1 MTSTTAVRL
10 GPWSWAAIGLA
21 TVIGLA
27 AFFWPFIAEPGSTAV
42 AHSTDAPWVFAAI
55 IPLVLLVVVAQILDG
70 GMDAKAVA
78 LLGVLAAVIAILRP
92 LGAGIAGIEPIWVVL
107 ILGARVFGPGFGFS
121 LGALSLV
128 ASGLLTGGVGPWLP
142 FQMLAAAWMG
152 LGAGLLPQVRGRRE
166 IALLAGFGFMAA
178 FAYGLLLNLWFWPF
192 IADGTQIAF
201 APGAAI
207 TENLARWFAFT
218 ATTSLAFDLP
228 RAVLTAGLI
237 VLLGHPVLSAL
248 RRSARRAAFE
258 APVAFAAV
266 NPERVPALPE
276 PALDPAPAAP
286 ATPPP
291 DPGLPGTAR
300 AT

>member
-1 MTSTTAVRL
+1 MSTTRAIRL
-10 GPWSWAAIGLA
+10 GPWSWASIGVA
-21 TVIGLA
+21 TLIGFA
-27 AFFWPFIAEPGSTAV
+27 AFFWPFIADPGSTVV

-55 IPLVLLVVVAQILDG
+55 VPLVLLVVVAQIFDG
-70 GMDAKAVA
+70 GMDAKSVA

-92 LGAGIAGIEPIWVVL
+92 LGAGIAGIEPMWVVL

-152 LGAGLLPQVRGRRE
+152 LIAGLLPPLRGRRE
-166 IALLAGFGFMAA
+166 IIMLAAFGFIAA

-201 APGAAI
+201 LPGAPVA
-207 TENLARWFAFT
+207 ENLVRWFAFT

-228 RAVLTAGLI
+228 RAVLTASLI
-237 VLLGHPVLSAL
+237 AILGHPVLLAL
-248 RRSARRAAFE
+248 RRTARRAAFE
-258 APVAFAAV
+258 APVSFA
-266 NPERVPALPE
+266 
-276 PALDPAPAAP
+276 
-286 ATPPP
+286 
-291 DPGLPGTAR
+291 PGTNSPGTNSPGTDSRGTETDTAHAR
-300 AT
+300 